1 MCAHC
6 NAEQGKSL
14 PCPPIRWDYV
24 VGLGRVA
31 SQGAWSEIRPAEWDE
46 GPELLGVGDG
56 PLPLQL
62 GLPE

>member
-1 MCAHC
+1 MYVCARC

-14 PCPPIRWDYV
+14 PLPPPRWDYV
-24 VGLGRVA
+24 EAQGSAA
-31 SQGAWSEIRPAEWDE
+31 SQGAWDE
-46 GPELLGVGDG
+46 GPELLGPGDG